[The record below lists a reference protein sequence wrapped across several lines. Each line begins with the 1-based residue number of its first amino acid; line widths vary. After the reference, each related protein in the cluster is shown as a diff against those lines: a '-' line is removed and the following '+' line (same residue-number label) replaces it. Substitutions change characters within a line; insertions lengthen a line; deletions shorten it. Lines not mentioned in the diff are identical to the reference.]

1 MLMRNI
7 LPLFFLMALQCKA
20 LSFNNPSDLS
30 TNAFLETQLL
40 RCFLEDKECFE
51 IPQDNQGVKEWTRL
65 LGQTGGVQT
74 FSQSTATERNGYIYS
89 VGTTDGALLG
99 QTKISSSATDLYVAK
114 YDRAGNAIWLKQMG
128 STGAAT
134 TYSELAHID
143 GFGDLYV
150 IGSSGGPFN
159 ELPASG
165 AGSLLIKLTPSGT
178 VLWTRIFP
186 TGSETLGSGV
196 TTDGEGNVYITG
208 NTEEQLINGEAAAG
222 GRNTYLFKY
231 NRNGDYVWTR
241 LLDNGGSSSYG
252 YQVQYDPYS
261 RYIFL
266 VGQVSGGGTFL
277 GSGLP
282 GGLMDSYLIAFN
294 TSGVSQ
300 WVRLLGMPGGTTTTN
315 TRSLSVDKRGS
326 VYVTG
331 DTDANL
337 DGQTK
342 DGAMVQVLVKY
353 NSITGNKLWTR
364 LLGGGA
370 ASTTNGNQVFADNSF
385 HVYTTG
391 NTTGTLNGTTRN
403 GLQDAYLTK
412 YDGDGNLIWTR
423 NSGSSGSTLY
433 GRGIS
438 SDKFGT
444 LYFSGS
450 TDGSFDSQTK
460 KGTYDAY
467 LMQYK

>member
-1 MLMRNI
+1 MRNI
-7 LPLFFLMALQCKA
+7 LPLIFLMALQCKA

-30 TNAFLETQLL
+30 TDAFLEN
-40 RCFLEDKECFE
+40 KECFE

-74 FSQSTATERNGYIYS
+74 YSQSTIAERYGYIYS

-99 QTKISSSATDLYVAK
+99 QTKISSSGTDLYIAK
-114 YDRAGNAIWLKQMG
+114 YDREGNTIWLKQMG

-143 GFGDLYV
+143 IFGDLYI

-165 AGSLLIKLTPSGT
+165 SGSLLIKLTPSGA

-208 NTEEQLINGEAAAG
+208 NTEEQLIDEEVAAG
-222 GRNTYLFKY
+222 GRNTFLFKY
-231 NRNGDYVWTR
+231 NRNGDYVWKK
-241 LLDNGGSSSYG
+241 LIDNGGPSSYG
-252 YQVQYDPYS
+252 YQVQYDPFS
-261 RYIFL
+261 RNILL
-266 VGQVSGGGTFL
+266 VGQLSGAGTFL
-277 GSGLP
+277 GNGLP
-282 GGLMDSYLIAFN
+282 GGLLDSYLIAFN
-294 TSGVSQ
+294 TNGVPQ
-300 WVRLLGMPGGTTTTN
+300 WVQFLGMPGGTISTN
-315 TRSLSVDKRGS
+315 IKALSVDKKGS

-331 DTDANL
+331 DTSGNL

-342 DGAMVQVLVKY
+342 EGNTVQVLTKY
-353 NSITGNKLWTR
+353 SIRGDKLWTR
-364 LLGGGA
+364 LLGGGG
-370 ASTTNGNQVFADNSF
+370 TTETNGVQVFADNAF

-391 NTTGTLNGTTRN
+391 NTTGNVNGVTRI
-403 GLQDAYLTK
+403 GAQDTYLSK
-412 YDGDGNLIWTR
+412 YDGNGNLIWTR

-438 SDKFGT
+438 SDRYGT
-444 LYFSGS
+444 LYFSGF
-450 TDGSFDSQTK
+450 TNGNIDGQTK
-460 KGTYDAY
+460 QGTYDAF